1 MLHVIFLLSAMR
13 PPSTREL
20 RASPADVEAIA
31 SRLND
36 ATVQGL
42 FLDDGEPRRFLRRE
56 QFMQRVA
63 ALEGTGTPS
72 DAALLE
78 LWMYFGGAPPREPV
92 KKKTEGGFFAAF
104 ADTIKENAMGVKDER
119 PKNAW
124 GDTVKEMTV
133 IDANVILD
141 SDLARDGFSKTAFD
155 NALS

>member
-1 MLHVIFLLSAMR
+1 MLHVILLSALR
-13 PPSTREL
+13 PSTRL
-20 RASPADVEAIA
+20 GASPVDVEAIA

-36 ATVQGL
+36 VSRVEGL

-56 QFMQRVA
+56 QFMKRVA

-72 DAALLE
+72 EDALLE

-133 IDANVILD
+133 IDAAVILD
-141 SDLARDGFSKTAFD
+141 SDLAKDGFSKTAFD